1 MATDKPRF
9 SLTMDESLLNRVEN
23 YQLKHKISTKSK
35 AIQALVEVG
44 LRDLNQ
50 PSAALNA
57 KENLTLNDEDEEL
70 LRLYHQLDHDD
81 RLTIKGEIRGLLLT
95 EKYQSS
101 EKNQAI

>member
-23 YQLKHKISTKSK
+23 YQLKHKIPTKSK
-35 AIQALVEVG
+35 AIQCLVEVG
-44 LRDLNQ
+44 LRDLQ
-50 PSAALNA
+50 QASAALNT

-101 EKNQAI
+101 EKNRAI